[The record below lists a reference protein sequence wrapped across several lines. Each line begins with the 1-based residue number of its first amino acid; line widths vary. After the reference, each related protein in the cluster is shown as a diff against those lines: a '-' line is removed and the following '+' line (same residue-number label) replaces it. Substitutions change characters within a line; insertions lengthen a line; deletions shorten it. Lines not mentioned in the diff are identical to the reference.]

1 MLIKRRLRYRVAAV
15 FAVFGGL
22 VSVIQAFG
30 VYVASQNLEEHLID
44 DTLTAELEDFADRRA
59 RNPRSLPEMT
69 TTIRA
74 YAMPIQGN
82 ANVPT
87 KVAELEPGRHQLEL
101 EGTLYRAA
109 VAVHGAERFAVLFN
123 ETQLSEREKQLLALL
138 IGGVFV
144 MTCLS
149 AVAGFWVSGRVIAP
163 VTDLVRR
170 VANLRLQDKPESLAQ
185 YYPWDE
191 IRELA
196 QDFDEYLI
204 RLNAFI
210 ERERAFTADVSH
222 ELRTPLAVVNGAAE
236 VLLTDPKLPE
246 TSRHRVARMAR
257 AAEEM
262 SEITAALLVLAREEG
277 TQISRSVSCDVENVL
292 QEVVDKLREPLQAKP
307 IDMKL
312 EIEAKPSLAVERA
325 VLAMV
330 IGNLLRNAF
339 AYTDRGEI
347 RVHLD
352 SQSLTVTDTG
362 IGIEAEKL
370 PRVFERYFSSNNG
383 SSNNGSSHNSRGTG
397 IGLSLVKRICDRY
410 GWSITIDSKQGH
422 GTTTKL
428 AF

>member
-1 MLIKRRLRYRVAAV
+1 M
-15 FAVFGGL
+15 FGGL
-22 VSVIQAFG
+22 VSFIQAFG
-30 VYVASQNLEEHLID
+30 LYVASQNLEERLID
-44 DTLTAELEDFADRRA
+44 DTLTAELQDFVARRA

-74 YAMPIQGN
+74 YVMPSEGN
-82 ANVPT
+82 ARVPAE
-87 KVAELEPGRHQLEL
+87 VAELEPGRHQLIL
-101 EGTLYRAA
+101 GGTLFRAA
-109 VAVHGAERFAVLFN
+109 VAVQGAERYAVLYN
-123 ETQLSEREKQLLALL
+123 ETQVSQREKELFALL
-138 IGGVFV
+138 VGGVLV
-144 MTCLS
+144 MTGLS

-170 VANLRLQDKPESLAQ
+170 VANIHLQDKPESLAQ

-196 QDFDEYLI
+196 QDFDDYLS
-204 RLNAFI
+204 RLSAFI

-222 ELRTPLAVVNGAAE
+222 ELRTPLAVLNGAAE
-236 VLLTDPKLPE
+236 VLLSDPKLPA
-246 TSRHRVARMAR
+246 TSRHRVTRMAR
-257 AAEEM
+257 AADEM

-277 TQISRSVSCDVENVL
+277 TQAARSVSCEVETVL

-307 IDMKL
+307 VDLKL
-312 EIEAKPSLAVERA
+312 EIQARPRLAVERA

-347 RVHLD
+347 RVQLD
-352 SQSLTVTDTG
+352 AGSLTVMDTG

-370 PRVFERYFSSNNG
+370 PRVFERYYTSE
-383 SSNNGSSHNSRGTG
+383 HSRGSG

-410 GWSITIDSKQGH
+410 GWSITIESEPGL

>member
-1 MLIKRRLRYRVAAV
+1 M
-15 FAVFGGL
+15 FGGL
-22 VSVIQAFG
+22 VSVVQAFG
-30 VYVASQNLEEHLID
+30 LYVASQDLEERIID
-44 DTLTAELEDFADRRA
+44 DTLTAELQDFAARRS

-69 TTIRA
+69 ATIRA
-74 YAMPIQGN
+74 YVMPIQGS
-82 ANVPT
+82 ASVPAE
-87 KVAELEPGRHQLEL
+87 VAALAPGRHQLML
-101 EGTLYRAA
+101 DGTLFRAA
-109 VAVHGAERFAVLFN
+109 VAVQDTERFAVLYN
-123 ETQLSEREKQLLALL
+123 ETQVSQREQGLLALL
-138 IGGVFV
+138 VGGVFV
-144 MTCLS
+144 MIGLS

-170 VANLRLQDKPESLAQ
+170 VAKLHLQAKPESLAQ

-196 QDFDEYLI
+196 QDFDDYLT

-222 ELRTPLAVVNGAAE
+222 ELRTPLAILNGAAE
-236 VLLTDPKLPE
+236 VLLSDPKLPP
-246 TSRHRVARMAR
+246 TCRHRVTRMAR

-277 TQISRSVSCDVENVL
+277 TQAARSVSCEVETVL
-292 QEVVDKLREPLQAKP
+292 EEVVDKLREPLQAKP
-307 IDMKL
+307 IELKL
-312 EIEAKPSLAVERA
+312 NIQAKPKLAVERA

-347 RVHLD
+347 RVNLEAG
-352 SQSLTVTDTG
+352 SLTVTDTG

-370 PRVFERYFSSNNG
+370 PRVFERYYASQ
-383 SSNNGSSHNSRGTG
+383 HSRGSG

-410 GWSITIDSKQGH
+410 GWSITIESEPGH

-428 AF
+428 EF

>member
-1 MLIKRRLRYRVAAV
+1 
-15 FAVFGGL
+15 
-22 VSVIQAFG
+22 
-30 VYVASQNLEEHLID
+30 
-44 DTLTAELEDFADRRA
+44 
-59 RNPRSLPEMT
+59 
-69 TTIRA
+69 
-74 YAMPIQGN
+74 
-82 ANVPT
+82 
-87 KVAELEPGRHQLEL
+87 
-101 EGTLYRAA
+101 
-109 VAVHGAERFAVLFN
+109 
-123 ETQLSEREKQLLALL
+123 
-138 IGGVFV
+138 
-144 MTCLS
+144 
-149 AVAGFWVSGRVIAP
+149 
-163 VTDLVRR
+163 
-170 VANLRLQDKPESLAQ
+170 
-185 YYPWDE
+185 
-191 IRELA
+191 LA